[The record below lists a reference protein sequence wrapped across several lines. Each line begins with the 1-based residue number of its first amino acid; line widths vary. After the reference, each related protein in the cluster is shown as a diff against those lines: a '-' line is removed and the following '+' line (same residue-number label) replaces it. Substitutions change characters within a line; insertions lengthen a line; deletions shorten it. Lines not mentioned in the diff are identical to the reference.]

1 MCWISDYNQKYGC
14 SPIEHERERGIS
26 SFSDLELV
34 TSMVGSRKAKKVLG
48 MISEKNFNFNGVVS
62 DKDGFKIKAAFEL
75 GKRFGNLDKFMIK
88 TPSDIFSYIRHYSSH
103 QQEHFIAIMLNGN
116 HEIIDSKVIT
126 IGLLNRTVVHPRE
139 VFAPAIAMRAAAIAI
154 AHNHPSGNLE
164 PSDEDKS
171 CTKRLVDAAQI
182 VGIKILDH
190 VIFSNIGYYS
200 FLEHGLI

>member
-14 SPIEHERERGIS
+14 SPIEHEKERGIS

-34 TSMVGSRKAKKVLG
+34 TSMVGTQKAKKVLS
-48 MISEKNFNFNGVVS
+48 MLSEKNFNFDGVIS

-75 GKRFGNLDKFMIK
+75 GNRFGNHDKFSIES
-88 TPSDIFSYIRHYSSH
+88 PVDIFSYVRHYSSH
-103 QQEHFIAIMLNGN
+103 QQEHFIAIMLDGA
-116 HEIIDSKVIT
+116 HGVIGSKVIT

-139 VFAPAIAMRAAAIAI
+139 VFAPAIERRAAAIAI

-164 PSDEDKS
+164 PSEEDKLVTS
-171 CTKRLVDAAQI
+171 RLVEAGRI

-200 FLEHGLI
+200 FLEHELI